1 MLHTGFPLLRCH
13 CSCEGSTV
21 PVFDIIQCFIAM
33 IQRKPP
39 KVDRG
44 ERRKQQPG
52 GLSGE
57 AGSNLNESIETEQ
70 RVAATAKPSATI
82 EIADTGV
89 GETEN
94 RTAI

>member
-1 MLHTGFPLLRCH
+1 M
-13 CSCEGSTV
+13 
-21 PVFDIIQCFIAM
+21 PVFDIIQCFVAM

-44 ERRKQQPG
+44 EQRKRQPC
-52 GLSGE
+52 GLSGK
-57 AGSNLNESIETEQ
+57 AGSDLNESIETEQ

-89 GETEN
+89 GATEN

>member
-1 MLHTGFPLLRCH
+1 MFYCH
-13 CSCEGSTV
+13 
-21 PVFDIIQCFIAM
+21 D
-33 IQRKPP
+33 P
-39 KVDRG
+39 KEADKG

-82 EIADTGV
+82 EITDTGV